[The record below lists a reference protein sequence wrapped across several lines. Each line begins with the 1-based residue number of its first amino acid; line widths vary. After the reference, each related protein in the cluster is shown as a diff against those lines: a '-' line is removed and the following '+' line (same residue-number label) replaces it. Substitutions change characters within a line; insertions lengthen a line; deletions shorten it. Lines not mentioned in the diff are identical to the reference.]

1 MTYVKHDFRTAL
13 RGLRKNYSI
22 GYNILMAKPIL
33 VSGIQPTGRLH
44 IGNYLGALKNFVELQ
59 NSGKYRC
66 YFFIA
71 DLHALTENPDVKE
84 LNKNITG
91 LTSDFLAIGLDP
103 KKSVIFQQSQIP
115 AHSELSW
122 ILNTI
127 TPMGELERMTQFK
140 EKSKMEILMRMA
152 DKKIGEKQMAALR
165 EGRIPSVSTE
175 VTENEYQQMRNVGL
189 FDYPVLMAAD
199 IIMYDAGVVP
209 VGDDQLQHLE
219 LARTLARKFNNKFG
233 RMFIEPQPLLTKT
246 PRVMSLTDP
255 AKKMSKSQP
264 EGCLFIDDQP
274 EALKRKIARA
284 TTDSGSEIKHSR
296 ENKPGISNLLE
307 IYSSLTDEPVA
318 KIEKRFAGKGYGEF
332 KKSLVET
339 ISNYFADFRK
349 KKIKLITNN
358 SKLITILNAGSK
370 KASVKASAKIKEVK
384 KKVGLI

>member
-115 AHSELSW
+115 AHSELNW
-122 ILNTI
+122 ILESI
-127 TPMGELERMTQFK
+127 SSIGELRRMTQFK
-140 EKSKMEILMRMA
+140 AKSE
-152 DKKIGEKQMAALR
+152 GEKESA
-165 EGRIPSVSTE
+165 
-175 VTENEYQQMRNVGL
+175 NVGL
-189 FDYPVLMAAD
+189 LTYPVLQSAD
-199 IIMYDAGVVP
+199 VLLYDARFVP

-219 LARTLARKFNNKFG
+219 LIRTLARKFNNKFG